1 MSHNF
6 KYADLLDDDVFK
18 LVFGQESSKEVMIE
32 FLNQVIDD
40 RVITDLDFMD
50 KEMHPAD
57 RDRKSSV
64 YDMSCRTDDGSRIV
78 VEVQRRKQPFY
89 VERALYYSTFQIQ
102 RQVDSGAEYYEFLP
116 VYVINILDF
125 DMDGNGGCSD
135 VKTSFRLYEENTKR
149 LLTDKVTFV
158 FIELNKFKKR
168 LEDLDGNILEGMYFC
183 FKNMPTLDRRPDVL
197 GHKVFSKIFEASELL
212 GMNEATR
219 LKVIHK
225 MTTERDLRNQ
235 MRYAMETATAEGL
248 AKGHAEGL
256 AEGLAEGQKVKAV
269 EIAGKLLATGMP
281 RKEIA
286 DITGLSEADLEN
298 I

>member
-1 MSHNF
+1 M
-6 KYADLLDDDVFK
+6 
-18 LVFGQESSKEVMIE
+18 
-32 FLNQVIDD
+32 
-40 RVITDLDFMD
+40 
-50 KEMHPAD
+50 
-57 RDRKSSV
+57 
-64 YDMSCRTDDGSRIV
+64 
-78 VEVQRRKQPFY
+78 
-89 VERALYYSTFQIQ
+89 
-102 RQVDSGAEYYEFLP
+102 
-116 VYVINILDF
+116 
-125 DMDGNGGCSD
+125 
-135 VKTSFRLYEENTKR
+135 
-149 LLTDKVTFV
+149 
-158 FIELNKFKKR
+158 
-168 LEDLDGNILEGMYFC
+168 
-183 FKNMPTLDRRPDVL
+183 DRRPDVL

-248 AKGHAEGL
+248 AKGHAEG
-256 AEGLAEGQKVKAV
+256 QKVKAV